1 MIHNAISSVS
11 SRLDEHLRNKLGLQ
25 QEVVIV
31 SALTDIKGNLIPE
44 LENKVSAFMIN
55 LEESKISRN
64 GNLQI
69 HPGSNPMMS
78 IDVYLMFAAY
88 FPSPNYNESIKYIS
102 LIIEFFQSN
111 LVFDHSNTP
120 TLATGLE
127 KLVVEF
133 VNISIDDLNKIWG
146 MSGSNYVPCV
156 IFKLKTIPFDGGVMS
171 ETVGT
176 I

>member
-1 MIHNAISSVS
+1 MIHNAITSVA

-25 QEVVIV
+25 QEAVIV
-31 SALTDIKGNLIPE
+31 STMTDIKGNLIPE
-44 LENKVSAFMIN
+44 VENKVSVFMIN

-64 GNLQI
+64 GNLQV

-78 IDVYLMFAAY
+78 IDVFVMFAAY
-88 FPSPNYNESIKYIS
+88 FPSPNYIESIKYIS
-102 LIIEFFQSN
+102 LILDFFQSN

-120 TLATGLE
+120 ALASGLD

-133 VNISIDDLNKIWG
+133 ANISADDLNKIWG
-146 MSGSNYVPCV
+146 MSGANYVPCV
-156 IFKLKTIPFDGGVMS
+156 VFKLKTIQFDGGVMS
-171 ETVGT
+171 ETVGS